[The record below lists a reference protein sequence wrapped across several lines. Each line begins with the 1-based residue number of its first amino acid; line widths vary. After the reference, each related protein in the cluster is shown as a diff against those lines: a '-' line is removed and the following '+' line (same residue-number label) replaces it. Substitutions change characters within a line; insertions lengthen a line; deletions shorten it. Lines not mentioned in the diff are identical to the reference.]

1 MPLLSF
7 ENLSIGYD
15 NTSVLNDLS
24 FEIEKGDYIAIIG
37 ENGAGKSTLLKTM
50 LGLIAPIK
58 GRIVFDKEVK
68 KTEIGYLPQQTLAQR
83 DFPAS
88 VWVLIGLPFLT
99 I

>member
-37 ENGAGKSTLLKTM
+37 ENGAGC
-50 LGLIAPIK
+50 
-58 GRIVFDKEVK
+58 F
-68 KTEIGYLPQQTLAQR
+68 
-83 DFPAS
+83 
-88 VWVLIGLPFLT
+88 
-99 I
+99 